1 MTSPTATRP
10 AADRARTGA
19 LVPALDVRDLRV
31 TFPSP
36 AGDVHALRGASL
48 TIAPGEILGL
58 VGESG
63 SGKSVLGLTALG
75 LLPRDPSPVI
85 SGTVSLD
92 GEDMVAAT
100 EDARRARRG
109 AYISAVFQDP
119 MTSLNPSMRVGAQV
133 AEALA
138 AGRFDAAADND
149 RVTLLLAQTGIPEP
163 AVKAR
168 CYPHELSGGLRQR
181 VMIAM
186 ALARS
191 PRLVVA
197 DEPTTALDVTVQAR
211 VLDLLAGAARGRGV
225 ALLLVTHD
233 LGVAARICD
242 RIAVAYAGR
251 IVEVG
256 RTAQILGRP
265 RHPYTVGL
273 LASRPRL
280 DGLVAGGDLPSLPGQ
295 PPDPRRPLAG
305 CSFAPRCPRADAGCQ
320 AAVPLSVSGDRRCE
334 CHHVGAL
341 KTWPPAP
348 GRPIR
353 VDRAGPVVLRG
364 VVPDDARRLQG
375 GDAPAVAAT
384 GGRAVAPP
392 PPPALVLVLDDVVR
406 EFGRPRRH
414 PFAAAPQPL
423 RAVDGV
429 SLSLTAGGSLAIV
442 GESGS
447 GKTTLLRMVVGL
459 LEPTAGSVRVGPGAG
474 PQLIFQD
481 AGASLTPWMSIGDQ
495 IAERLA
501 ASGVPR
507 ADRAGRVSTTL
518 ESVGLPAE
526 AAAAFPRKLSGGQR
540 QRAAI
545 ARAIAVP
552 PALLACDEPVSA
564 LDVSL
569 AAQVLNLLCDLRA
582 ELGIALLF
590 VTHDLA
596 AARAVADEV
605 AVMHRGVVVERGP
618 TDQIFSA
625 PAHEYTRELLAAVP
639 AVPDVA
645 AAA

>member
-1 MTSPTATRP
+1 VNAPT
-10 AADRARTGA
+10 
-19 LVPALDVRDLRV
+19 VPALDVCDLHV
-31 TFPSP
+31 TFRSPS
-36 AGDVHALRGASL
+36 GDVHALRGASL

-75 LLPRDPSPVI
+75 LLPRDPHPVL

-100 EDARRARRG
+100 ENQRRARRG

-119 MTSLNPSMRVGAQV
+119 MSSLNPSMRVGAQV
-133 AEALA
+133 AEALG
-138 AGRFDAAADND
+138 AGGDDEDDEAD
-149 RVTLLLAQTGIPEP
+149 RVVELLAQTGIPEP

-168 CYPHELSGGLRQR
+168 AYPHELSGGLRQR

-191 PRLVVA
+191 PRLIVA

-211 VLDLLAGAARGRGV
+211 VLDLLATAARDRGV

-265 RHPYTVGL
+265 QHPYTVGL

-280 DGLVAGGDLPSLPGQ
+280 DGLIAGGALPSLPGQ
-295 PPDPRRPLAG
+295 PADPRRPLPG
-305 CSFAPRCPRADAGCQ
+305 CSFAPRCPRADLGCQ
-320 AAVPLSVSGDRRCE
+320 APVPLAVAGDRRCE
-334 CHHVGAL
+334 CHHVGAVRS
-341 KTWPPAP
+341 WPSAAARLARVEDAAAGLPA
-348 GRPIR
+348 
-353 VDRAGPVVLRG
+353 A
-364 VVPDDARRLQG
+364 
-375 GDAPAVAAT
+375 
-384 GGRAVAPP
+384 
-392 PPPALVLVLDDVVR
+392 ALVLEDVVR
-406 EFGRPRRH
+406 EYARPRPH
-414 PFAAAPQPL
+414 PFAARPPAL

-429 SLSLTAGGSLAIV
+429 SLSLPAGGSLAIV

-459 LEPTAGSVRVGPGAG
+459 LDPTSGGVRLGPGAP

-501 ASGVPR
+501 ALGVPR
-507 ADRAGRVSTTL
+507 SERADRVARTL

-526 AAAAFPRKLSGGQR
+526 AAAALPGKLSGGQR

-582 ELGIALLF
+582 RLGIALLF

-605 AVMHRGVVVERGP
+605 AVMHRGVVVEQGP
-618 TDQIFSA
+618 IDRIFSA
-625 PAHEYTRELLAAVP
+625 PDHDYTRELLAAVP
-639 AVPDVA
+639 DVA
-645 AAA
+645 QAA